1 MQNRFLR
8 SVYTTVILTFIPLY
22 MSAQD
27 DGMHKGTQ
35 VHKNLVLGF
44 ESAGSFGKGT
54 YAPFWHISNRQGLSS
69 TDSESG
75 LMHLAAKGDMSLPN
89 GIGVDYGLDFGAQAN
104 TSSGLFLHQLYVDLS
119 YKWIGLDVGM
129 QERWGELKNRTL
141 STGGLTWS
149 GNSSPIP
156 QVRLGIP
163 YFTCIPVL
171 GRWFSLKG
179 HVSYGRLTDDKWRK
193 SQAEKACNGNQYT
206 DDLLFHSKAFFV
218 RLGDANRFPLEAT
231 IGLEMYSVFGGT
243 LHNRQL
249 YTDDIIDEHRL
260 PSGPDA
266 YLTAFLPFNKVG
278 KQGKENGNILGSW
291 HLSFDY
297 HTEEWGVRAYY
308 EHFYEDHSSML
319 GIEYK
324 DNQEG
329 NKDFVFYGFR
339 RNWFDAL
346 WGIEV
351 NLKKNAPV
359 SNVVL
364 ELLNTR
370 GQCGPIYK
378 APFYPVIEG
387 VDGCDGMY
395 NHELYDS
402 YSLSGYD
409 IGNPI
414 LLSPVYNKDYSQR
427 LRSNRVLMYHLG
439 IEGAFGLRWNYRALF
454 TDTAHWGTYED
465 PLNQVQKVTSCLLE
479 GSYRLGD
486 EYGWK
491 IGLSLG
497 LDYNDGD
504 MIGNNAGFMVTLSKL
519 WKLL

>member
-1 MQNRFLR
+1 MQNKFLR
-8 SVYTTVILTFIPLY
+8 TVCTTVILTFIPLC

-27 DGMHKGTQ
+27 YD
-35 VHKNLVLGF
+35 LLLGF

-54 YAPFWHISNRQGLSS
+54 YAPFWHTSNRQGLSS
-69 TDSESG
+69 TDRESG
-75 LMHLAAKGDMSLPN
+75 LMHLSALGDISLPN
-89 GIGVDYGLDFGAQAN
+89 GIGVDYGLDFGAQAS
-104 TSSGLFLHQLYVDLS
+104 TRSGLFLHQLYIDLS
-119 YKWIGLDVGM
+119 YKWIGLDAGM

-156 QVRLGIP
+156 QVRLEIP
-163 YFTCIPVL
+163 YFTRIPVL

-179 HVSYGRLTDDKWRK
+179 HIGYGRFTDDKWRK
-193 SQAEKACNGNQYT
+193 SQAEKAVKAVNVNRYT
-206 DDLLFHSKAFFV
+206 DELLFHSKAFFL

-249 YTDDIIDEHRL
+249 YSDDIIDEHRL

-278 KQGKENGNILGSW
+278 NQGKENGNILGSW

-297 HTEEWGVRAYY
+297 HAEKWGVRAYY

-324 DNQEG
+324 NDQQG
-329 NKDFVFYGFR
+329 KKDFVFYGFR

-351 NLKKNAPV
+351 NLRKSVPV

-364 ELLNTR
+364 EVLNTR
-370 GQCGPIYK
+370 GQCGPVYK
-378 APFYPVIEG
+378 APFYPVVEG

-402 YSLSGYD
+402 YSMSGYG
-409 IGNPI
+409 IGSPI
-414 LLSPVYNKDYSQR
+414 LISPVYNKDNSQR
-427 LRSNRVLMYHLG
+427 LQSNRVLMYHVG
-439 IEGAFGLRWNYRALF
+439 IDGTFGPKWYYRTLF
-454 TDTAHWGTYED
+454 TNTTHWGTYED
-465 PLNQVQKVTSCLLE
+465 PFNQVQKVTSLLLE

-486 EYGWK
+486 AYSWNVGVSFGFDFNEG
-491 IGLSLG
+491 GL
-497 LDYNDGD
+497 
-504 MIGNNAGFMVTLSKL
+504 IGNNSGIMVTLSKK
-519 WKLL
+519 WKIL